1 MTAFHVLTRGSLLLA
16 ALALAAPTLAQSA
29 ASAQPAPAAS
39 QPAPASAT
47 KASAAQSLPP
57 APVDL
62 RQRYPKDSIDS
73 PEMADR
79 AIKDVKQERAAIE
92 ARFKHEERMCYQ
104 NEFFANRCRNQ
115 AKERRRLALAETR
128 SVQIEANQYKRH
140 AAVDKRDEAM
150 AKKNAGEPADQRK
163 RAAEAQAHDKR
174 MADQQKRSQ
183 KKQLAAESKQGKNE
197 EVYAKKVKQAEERRR

>member
-1 MTAFHVLTRGSLLLA
+1 
-16 ALALAAPTLAQSA
+16 
-29 ASAQPAPAAS
+29 
-39 QPAPASAT
+39 
-47 KASAAQSLPP
+47 
-57 APVDL
+57 
-62 RQRYPKDSIDS
+62 
-73 PEMADR
+73 MADR

-197 EVYAKKVKQAEERRR
+197 EVYAKKVKQAEERRRQVVAKKAEKEEKRRKKAAAQAEKNKPSAPETVTDVPTKR